1 MKNQVLLIAL
11 MLLSACIED
20 SPSTN
25 TRSALTQRQ
34 KDSLTATLP
43 LPGARVVG
51 SARIAADAASS
62 RAAQIDASESVSRV
76 TLRL

>member
-1 MKNQVLLIAL
+1 

-25 TRSALTQRQ
+25 TRSALSQRQ

-51 SARIAADAASS
+51 SALNAADAAST
-62 RAAQIDASESVSRV
+62 RAAQIDTANQ
-76 TLRL
+76 